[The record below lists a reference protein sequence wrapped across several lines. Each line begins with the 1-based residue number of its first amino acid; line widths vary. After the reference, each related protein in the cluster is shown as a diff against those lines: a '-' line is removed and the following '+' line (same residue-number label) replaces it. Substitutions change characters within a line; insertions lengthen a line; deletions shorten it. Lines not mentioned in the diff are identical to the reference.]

1 MREDRMG
8 RFIEGADRRQATLL
22 PDTIEDYV
30 GEENPVRVI
39 NAFIDM
45 LDLAALGFNGVIP
58 EETGRPR
65 YHPATLLKI
74 YVYGYLN
81 QVQSSRSL
89 ERECHRNLELI
100 WLTGRLAPDFKT
112 IADFRRDNGPA
123 IRKVCAQFVALCRN
137 LSLLDAS
144 TVAIDGSKF
153 KAVNAKAKSFTREKL
168 QRRLGEIDVAIARYL
183 AELDRADEVLSKTG
197 MLVPEARLSRAIK
210 KLAYYKK
217 EAD

>member
-1 MREDRMG
+1 MG

-30 GEENPVRVI
+30 GEENPVRVVD
-39 NAFIDM
+39 AFVEM
-45 LDLAALGFNGVIP
+45 LDLGALGFDGVIP
-58 EETGRPR
+58 EETGRPS

-81 QVQSSRSL
+81 QVQSSRGL

-123 IRKVCAQFVALCRN
+123 VRKVCTQFVALCRN
-137 LSLLDAS
+137 LNLLDVAS
-144 TVAIDGSKF
+144 VAIDGSKF
-153 KAVNAKAKSFTREKL
+153 KAVNHREKNFTQDRL
-168 QRRLGEIDVAIARYL
+168 ARRMAAVEGTID
-183 AELDRADEVLSKTG
+183 
-197 MLVPEARLSRAIK
+197 RLSHRARSCRPSAMK
-210 KLAYYKK
+210 
-217 EAD
+217 